1 MDTDSI
7 GRSRKNRWNHRK
19 IVAYDTVR
27 NIGRIAVKAP
37 FYMTY
42 PLQSIYETELEYEK
56 DIDRIREYYPRS
68 LRRILEL
75 VEERCDELECEGSR
89 MYDENPDR
97 YMLEREVDIICKR
110 CEEKNIGIGQEWKDI
125 VSVLFYNELY
135 RRRCRFRRC
144 HKWW

>member
-1 MDTDSI
+1 M
-7 GRSRKNRWNHRK
+7 
-19 IVAYDTVR
+19 
-27 NIGRIAVKAP
+27 KAP

-42 PLQSIYETELEYEK
+42 PIQSIYETELEYER
-56 DIDRIREYYPRS
+56 DIERIREYYPRS
-68 LRRILEL
+68 VRRLLEL
-75 VEERCDELECEGSR
+75 VEDRCDELECEGSR

-97 YMLEREVDIICKR
+97 YMLEKEVDAICQH
-110 CEEKNIGIGQEWKDI
+110 CEEKNRMIGQDLKDI

>member
-1 MDTDSI
+1 M
-7 GRSRKNRWNHRK
+7 
-19 IVAYDTVR
+19 
-27 NIGRIAVKAP
+27 KAP

-42 PLQSIYETELEYEK
+42 PLQSIYETELEYER
-56 DIDRIREYYPRS
+56 DIELMKEYYPKS
-68 LRRILEL
+68 VRRILEL

-97 YMLEREVDIICKR
+97 YMLEKEVDTICKR
-110 CEEKNIGIGQEWKDI
+110 FGEENIMIGQELKDT
-125 VSVLFYNELY
+125 VSILFYNELY